1 MELFIEITF
10 EYEKRIKILEERI
23 KELENKNAEVE
34 FGISDLIE
42 ALKNQTIKVKIN
54 KPAQSN
60 WQRHFVQDEESVG
73 SNPTAGITAL

>member
-1 MELFIEITF
+1 MPKMELFIEITF

-54 KPAQSN
+54 KPA
-60 WQRHFVQDEESVG
+60 
-73 SNPTAGITAL
+73 